1 MTPPLTH
8 RNHIELHF
16 DVADDAQAAE
26 LGAAWGEI
34 VSGKRTKTRPT
45 PKIGRGDRT
54 HQKGYISDPVGK
66 AKSVLLTD
74 EGLRESELWFET
86 LFCRSGD

>member
-1 MTPPLTH
+1 MVTMAPKVDPEKIDRAVLAPLSLG
-8 RNHIELHF
+8 LHEGNRTWKSF
-16 DVADDAQAAE
+16 DWKV
-26 LGAAWGEI
+26 LG
-34 VSGKRTKTRPT
+34 RL
-45 PKIGRGDRT
+45 

-86 LFCRSGD
+86 LFCQSGD